1 MRKKSVMDMN
11 VWHICILGFVNAF
24 GYILPTLY
32 MLKRGKISVYE
43 YLFKALYIDL
53 IFTVVLS
60 LCLLKRPDL
69 MTFKTF
75 IPLLIALFGLAFHDT
90 IKLSTQKDG
99 SLTFLL
105 FQFTDILPAAE
116 APKAPTYESVYFYLF
131 FIARLSKC
139 FVCVASKLFLLKE
152 QAYRKS
158 LRIIKQSVIHKQ
170 EMQDQGGFIPKT
182 FT

>member
-43 YLFKALYIDL
+43 YLFKALYVDL
-53 IFTVVLS
+53 ILTVILS

-75 IPLLIALFGLAFHDT
+75 IPLLISLFGLAFHDT
-90 IKLSTQKDG
+90 IQLSTQKDG
-99 SLTFLL
+99 TLTFLL
-105 FQFTDILPAAE
+105 FNFVDILPAAT
-116 APKAPTYESVYFYLF
+116 APKAPTYDSVYFYLYL
-131 FIARLSKC
+131 IARLSKC

-158 LRIIKQSVIHKQ
+158 LRIIKHSV
-170 EMQDQGGFIPKT
+170 
-182 FT
+182 